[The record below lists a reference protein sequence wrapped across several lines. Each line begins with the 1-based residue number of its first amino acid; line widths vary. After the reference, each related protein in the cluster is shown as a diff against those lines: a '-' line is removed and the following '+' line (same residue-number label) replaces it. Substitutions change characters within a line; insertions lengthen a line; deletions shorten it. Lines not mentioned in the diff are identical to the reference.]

1 MVITDLKRLKI
12 PSSIKVALAILS
24 LVIGHWVIEHT
35 E

>member
-12 PSSIKVALAILS
+12 PSSIKVALAI
-24 LVIGHWVIEHT
+24 GHWVIEHT